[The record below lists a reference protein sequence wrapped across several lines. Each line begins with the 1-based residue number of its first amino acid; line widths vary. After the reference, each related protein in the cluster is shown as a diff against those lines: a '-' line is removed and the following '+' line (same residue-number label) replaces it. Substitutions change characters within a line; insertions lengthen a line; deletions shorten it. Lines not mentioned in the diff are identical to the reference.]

1 MTLHRILLTLSTG
14 WFSMKSTSTTMILK
28 RIKFIHYR
36 CFYELKGMAV
46 YQKCS
51 YQGTDIIDDAGKAI
65 RKGTTEL

>member
-1 MTLHRILLTLSTG
+1 MWLTLKR
-14 WFSMKSTSTTMILK
+14 MKSSYTTMILK
-28 RIKFIHYR
+28 RIKFLHYR

-51 YQGTDIIDDAGKAI
+51 YQGADIIEDVGEAI

>member
-1 MTLHRILLTLSTG
+1 MTLHRIKLAPCKG
-14 WFSMKSTSTTMILK
+14 KSTSATMILK

-51 YQGTDIIDDAGKAI
+51 YQGTDIIDDVGEAI